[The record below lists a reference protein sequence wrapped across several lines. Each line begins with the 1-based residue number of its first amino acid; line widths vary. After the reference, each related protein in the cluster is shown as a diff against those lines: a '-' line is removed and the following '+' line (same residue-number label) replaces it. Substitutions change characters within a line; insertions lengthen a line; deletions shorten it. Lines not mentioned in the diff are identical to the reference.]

1 MTSAVIFDLY
11 ETLITEFGPDRPP
24 KPSPA
29 ARVDLDPAAFDAA
42 WQSRRPGRVRGAG
55 LTPHQAIWFPGRWP
69 ASPQLRQATCPRLL
83 APADVLTVSAT
94 GRASVAPSR

>member
-1 MTSAVIFDLY
+1 MSTGAAIFDLY
-11 ETLITEFGPDRPP
+11 ETLITEFGPARPP

-29 ARVDLDPAAFDAA
+29 ARLGLYPAAFDAA
-42 WQSRRPGRVRGAG
+42 WQSRRPWMRGAG
-55 LTPHQAIWFPGRWP
+55 QTPYQAVWFTHRWP